1 MAEEVIVIIFGIL
14 VAIAGVLLIISP
26 VIINAVIAS
35 TGIKAYQLQDISIT
49 ALFGGGTLA
58 VVAIA
63 SRKKP
68 KN

>member
-1 MAEEVIVIIFGIL
+1 MADEVIVIIFGIL
-14 VAIAGVLLIISP
+14 IAIVGVLLIISP
-26 VIINAVIAS
+26 VIINAVIS
-35 TGIKAYQLQDISIT
+35 LTGIKAYQLQDISIT

-58 VVAIA
+58 VVAMA